1 MNDPAAN
8 VHQLFP
14 RCAVSQEDE
23 WELALIER
31 LRNGERHAFDELMRR
46 YQAPMYHVAYRML
59 GNMTEAADATQNVFF
74 KVFEHLAQYESKYR
88 LFSWIYRIAMNE
100 SLDQLQRRQR
110 ATFVDGALDVAPCGA
125 EEGPEALLDAHH
137 LHDDIQAALMELQHD
152 YRAAIVLRHFSECSY
167 AQMAEILHV
176 PEKTVKSRLYSAR
189 QVLRTKLG
197 ARGVVSP

>member
-1 MNDPAAN
+1 VNDPATN

-14 RCAVSQEDE
+14 RRAVGQQEE
-23 WELALIER
+23 WEQALVDR
-31 LRNGERHAFDELMRR
+31 LQLGERKAFDELMRK
-46 YQAPMYHVAYRML
+46 YQAPVYHVAYRML
-59 GNMTEAADATQNVFF
+59 GNVTEAADATQNVFF
-74 KVFEHLAQYESKYR
+74 KVFEHLADYDSKHR

-110 ATFVDGALDVAPCGA
+110 ATFVDGALDEAACGP
-125 EEGPEALLDAHH
+125 EEGPEASLDAVH
-137 LHDDIQAALMELQHD
+137 LHDDVQAALMELQQD

-189 QVLRTKLG
+189 QVLRGKLC
-197 ARGVVSP
+197 ARGVGSP